1 MEKKKVYKLKADA
14 TSLSPTVQVGK
25 KGITETVIEELR
37 GQLKRAR
44 LVKVKFSKSA
54 VRSER
59 AELAQQLAR
68 LTDAEL
74 IETRGM
80 TAVYFK
86 GK

>member
-1 MEKKKVYKLKADA
+1 MEKKKAYKLKADA

-25 KGITETVIEELR
+25 NGITKTIIEELR
-37 GQLKRAR
+37 RQLKKMH
-44 LVKVKFSKSA
+44 LVKVKFPKSA
-54 VRSER
+54 IRSER

-68 LTDAEL
+68 SANAEL

>member
-1 MEKKKVYKLKADA
+1 MEKKYRLRADA

-25 KGITETVIEELR
+25 KGITETVIEELG
-37 GQLKRAR
+37 GQLKKVC

-59 AELAQQLAR
+59 AKLAQQLAR

>member
-1 MEKKKVYKLKADA
+1 MEKKKIYRLRADA
-14 TSLSPTVQVGK
+14 TSISPTVQVGK
-25 KGITETVIEELR
+25 NGITRMVIEELR
-37 GQLKRAR
+37 RQLKKMH

-54 VRSER
+54 IRSER
-59 AELAQQLAR
+59 VRFAQQLAR
-68 LTDAEL
+68 STDAEL

>member
-1 MEKKKVYKLKADA
+1 MEKKKTYRLRADA
-14 TSLSPTVQVGK
+14 MSLSPTVQVGK
-25 KGITETVIEELR
+25 KGITKTIVEELR
-37 GQLKRAR
+37 GQLKKMR

-54 VRSER
+54 IRSER

-68 LTDAEL
+68 STDAEL

-86 GK
+86 GR